1 MIIFIFACYTN
12 KVKIIKEVQAMNKR
26 RFLQWGVLLMLGIFV
41 LGAAIPALADSNNA
55 STGKMA
61 GIMNR
66 GKALAGMAWGGH
78 GAVKGGAQNMVKAVA
93 DITGLDI
100 DTIRQERQAG
110 KSLAAIAQEKG
121 ITEDTLISKIVAENQ
136 AKIQSLV
143 DSGKMTQAQ
152 YDKCIADMQTRAKEN
167 LERTTT
173 GKANGQAGKMVKAGG
188 AQSMVNEVA
197 ELTGLD
203 VETIRQERQAGKSLA
218 TIAQEKGVTEDILIS
233 KIVAGNQTKIQSLV
247 DSGKMTQAQYDKCIA
262 DMQTRVKEN
271 LERTTTGP
279 QNGQGQGTGRGHG
292 PGMKN
297 KANSTPS
304 L

>member
-1 MIIFIFACYTN
+1 
-12 KVKIIKEVQAMNKR
+12 
-26 RFLQWGVLLMLGIFV
+26 MLGIFV

-66 GKALAGMAWGGH
+66 GKALAGMAMGGH

-93 DITGLDI
+93 DLTGLDI
-100 DTIRQERQAG
+100 D
-110 KSLAAIAQEKG
+110 
-121 ITEDTLISKIVAENQ
+121 
-136 AKIQSLV
+136 
-143 DSGKMTQAQ
+143 
-152 YDKCIADMQTRAKEN
+152 
-167 LERTTT
+167 
-173 GKANGQAGKMVKAGG
+173 
-188 AQSMVNEVA
+188 
-197 ELTGLD
+197 
-203 VETIRQERQAGKSLA
+203 TIRQERQAGKSLA
-218 TIAQEKGVTEDILIS
+218 TIAQEKGVTEDALIS
-233 KIVAGNQTKIQSLV
+233 KIITDNQAKIQSLV

-279 QNGQGQGTGRGHG
+279 QNGQGQGAGQGSGKGHG
-292 PGMKN
+292 AGLKN